1 MAKLRWW
8 IGALSNTWG
17 LLLVTNPMLGL
28 IGFTWRSI
36 GLTPISILK
45 LSWPH
50 SRLFMAYH
58 LPVCWII
65 FLVLPKWLLWI
76 SYYRTDRTS
85 SPCWN
90 RIYFL
95 LKQGRNLRLICIDLI
110 QVLLLVIGFIWSYSL
125 IGSIH
130 WGWKVSISFLLGS
143 MDPSRLCR
151 RLVKWH
157 INLPCLLIVLST
169 QFFMYHA
176 WNLSWD
182 QM

>member
-1 MAKLRWW
+1 MAKLKWW
-8 IGALSNTWG
+8 IGAMSNTWG
-17 LLLVTNPMLGL
+17 PLLVTNPVLEP
-28 IGFTWRSI
+28 IGFIWLSI
-36 GLTPISILK
+36 GLTPISILQ
-45 LSWPH
+45 LSWPYL
-50 SRLFMAYH
+50 RLFMAYH

-76 SYYRTDRTS
+76 SYCRTDRTS
-85 SPCWN
+85 SPFLN

-95 LKQGRNLRLICIDLI
+95 FKLGWNLRLICIDLI
-110 QVLLLVIGFIWSYSL
+110 QVLLLVIRFIWSYNL
-125 IGSIH
+125 IGSTH

-143 MDPSRLCR
+143 MDLSKLCKM
-151 RLVKWH
+151 LVRWH